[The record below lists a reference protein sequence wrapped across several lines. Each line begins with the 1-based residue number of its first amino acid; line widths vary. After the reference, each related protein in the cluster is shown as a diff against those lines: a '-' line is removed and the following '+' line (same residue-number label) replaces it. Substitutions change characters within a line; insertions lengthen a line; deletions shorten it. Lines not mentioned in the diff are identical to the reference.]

1 MVVTEN
7 EHKKASKEEADKREQ
22 EIIAMM
28 YRDDQVVLDF
38 PLPGVLKELVEEADK
53 YFEAEDWFWYDRR
66 VSELESSTKQ
76 YLLCGLINQTQFN
89 RIWKRYGI

>member
-1 MVVTEN
+1 MMAEN
-7 EHKKASKEEADKREQ
+7 KHKKVSKEEAYKREQ

-53 YFEAEDWFWYDRR
+53 YFEAKDWFWYDRR